1 MEKLDVGSS
10 ISQIK
15 IVGTV
20 VSISGAFLVT
30 FYKGAPIRSFQTRH
44 YTSQPLV
51 SLLVETSNWVTGG
64 LFLAIASISLA
75 VWNIAQVRYLLG
87 LDINLVLDSSG
98 DA

>member
-1 MEKLDVGSS
+1 LE
-10 ISQIK
+10 
-15 IVGTV
+15 
-20 VSISGAFLVT
+20 
-30 FYKGAPIRSFQTRH
+30 
-44 YTSQPLV
+44 
-51 SLLVETSNWVTGG
+51 ETSNWVTGG